1 MNHRWII
8 AGALILGLVPIAPSV
23 AHHGWGW
30 ATGEEF
36 ELAGT
41 VMSVRHGNPHGTMLL
56 ATRAGGWTVEIGQ
69 PWRNAQAGLTPQLLR
84 RGTRLLVHG
93 HRSARKGERLMK
105 AERIVIAGKS
115 YNLYPDRPS

>member
-1 MNHRWII
+1 MTRFWMIV
-8 AGALILGLVPIAPSV
+8 GAILVGLAPLAPLA

-30 ATGEEF
+30 ATNEEF

-41 VMSVRHGNPHGTMLL
+41 VKSVRHGNPHGEMRLNTASGEWLI
-56 ATRAGGWTVEIGQ
+56 EIGQ
-69 PWRNAQAGLTPQLLR
+69 PWRNEQAGLTSEVLR
-84 RGTRLLVHG
+84 PGTRLLIHG

>member
-1 MNHRWII
+1 MLRHSLI
-8 AGALILGLVPIAPSV
+8 AAALLVVTIPAAPLA

-30 ATGEEF
+30 ATDEEF

-41 VMSVRHGNPHGTMLL
+41 VKQVRHGNPHGTMVL
-56 ATRAGGWTVEIGQ
+56 ATRTGDWTVEIGQ
-69 PWRNAQAGLTPQLLR
+69 PWRNERAGLTRELLR

-93 HRSARKGERLMK
+93 HRSANRNQRLMK
-105 AERIVIAGKS
+105 AERVVIAGKS

>member
-1 MNHRWII
+1 MLHHWKT
-8 AGALILGLVPIAPSV
+8 AAALFIVTLPAAPLA

-30 ATGEEF
+30 ATNEEF

-41 VMSVRHGNPHGTMLL
+41 VKPVRHGNPHGTMML
-56 ATRAGGWTVEIGQ
+56 ATASGNWTVEIGQ
-69 PWRNAQAGLTPQLLR
+69 PWRNASAGLTPQLLR
-84 RGTRLLVHG
+84 PGTRLLVHG
-93 HRSARKGERLMK
+93 HRSANRNQRLMK

>member
-1 MNHRWII
+1 MTRFWTI
-8 AGALILGLVPIAPSV
+8 AGTVLVALAPIAPLA

-30 ATGEEF
+30 ATAEEF
-36 ELAGT
+36 EISGT
-41 VMSVRHGNPHGTMLL
+41 VKHVRYGNPHGIMLL
-56 ATRAGGWTVEIGQ
+56 ATASGDWTVEIGQ
-69 PWRNAQAGLTPQLLR
+69 PWRNERAGLTPQLLR

-105 AERIVIAGKS
+105 AERIVIADTT

>member
-1 MNHRWII
+1 MFRPSIYAAI
-8 AGALILGLVPIAPSV
+8 FMLCSLPTAPIA

-36 ELAGT
+36 ELAGI
-41 VMSVRHGNPHGTMLL
+41 VRSVRHGNPHGTMVL
-56 ATRAGGWTVEIGQ
+56 ATRTGVWTVEIGQ
-69 PWRNAQAGLTPQLLR
+69 PWRNDQAGLTARLLR
-84 RGTRLLVHG
+84 PGTRLMVHG
-93 HRSARKGERLMK
+93 HRSARAGERLMK